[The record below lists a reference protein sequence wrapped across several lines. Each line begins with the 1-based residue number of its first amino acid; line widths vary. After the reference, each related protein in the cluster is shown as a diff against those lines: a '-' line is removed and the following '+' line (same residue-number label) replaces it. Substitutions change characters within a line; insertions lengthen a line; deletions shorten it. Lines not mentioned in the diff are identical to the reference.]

1 MLSAETGRVGGLN
14 GGAGRRR
21 ANTGTKTMSAK
32 PVLLATLLLIG
43 LSMIDNGK
51 PPRIPLFQ
59 AKDVI
64 ETVSE
69 LRPDPEA

>member
-1 MLSAETGRVGGLN
+1 
-14 GGAGRRR
+14 
-21 ANTGTKTMSAK
+21 MSAK

-51 PPRIPLFQ
+51 PPRIPLYQ

>member
-1 MLSAETGRVGGLN
+1 MARGV
-14 GGAGRRR
+14 
-21 ANTGTKTMSAK
+21 ANPDDPGVKSMSAK
-32 PVLLATLLLIG
+32 PILLATLVLIA

-51 PPRIPLFQ
+51 PPRIPLYQ

-69 LRPDPEA
+69 RNPDPEV